1 MKTAVQRQS
10 KKTLAGRPQLA
21 IVSLGLLLAFGF
33 SQSGLAQNPLN
44 IFQNYFVTG
53 DYVVGGWVEG
63 PPDFS
68 GYAPGTISIPDT
80 KQPSQNGVP
89 AMVPNGAD
97 VVAAYLYWA
106 TVEGN
111 QNTFAGQ
118 TGFFNGY
125 PITGTV
131 LGNPNAPVSWSA
143 GGCAGSAQ
151 GSKTMRTYRAD
162 IRAYLPLDVNP
173 ASATFGRILPN
184 GNFSVRLADSASN
197 GNTTPFA
204 LGASL
209 VIVYRVLSPA
219 VPLNAIVLYDGAY
232 APSNAGLNF
241 TQPITGFYQP
251 AAGPVAKL
259 THIVGNGQIN
269 KMEQVYLNTLSQ
281 PLPSLYGSS
290 PPFPGIYG
298 SWDNP
303 TWVLSNYGYVGT
315 TDTSET
321 TMVVPS
327 KSNSGC
333 VSWGAIVLSTTVQDT
348 DGDGLLDVWESNQGY
363 TDAVSGQQVALPGAN
378 PTAKDLFV
386 EIDYLSN
393 LDGKAGAYLHSHLPK
408 QAALDAVG
416 NTLLEQHI
424 NVHFDVGPNY
434 PGDPFVIPNGTGGNS
449 ISESLLVCTDGAT
462 LCAYPS
468 TSTIAWKGGFMFV
481 RDSPTM
487 PNTSPAAPL
496 GNFQPGR
503 GQSYHYVL
511 AGHALGASRS
521 FWSTLASA
529 LSNPLLNISQLTS
542 IVNSGNTATV
552 TIQSPPGQL
561 KPGDCPNP
569 ALPACNDL
577 NTTRVTVTGA
587 ISQLNLNGTYVFSN
601 AQSTTNNNVTTTTF
615 NITTNGV
622 ANGTYTFLQEPQL
635 AVNYLGPTSTSG
647 HSDFGGGGDSAITFG
662 QWQADDPA
670 NCQGDP
676 SQPLG
681 PGQAYC
687 NNQMGTVGVQEG
699 TLLHELGHTFSL
711 THGGTY
717 YTDPL
722 NPSLASYDANCKP
735 NFVSVMNYLFQVR
748 GFPDGGYDYSGQ
760 TLPQLSESALNE
772 TTGIGNDTSTGQPS
786 PHFTRWYGPPNAL
799 DMKLQASSGGRYAT
813 MHCDG
818 TPITDGAQVVRVDGS
833 TFSSPIDWNNNLIV
847 PDLVEPVA
855 WQDVNFNGSTSAL
868 PDPPF
873 NGYNDASAI
882 NLSQI
887 GARAGAYGF
896 SGGGGGFL
904 TQGGGGFL
912 TQGGGGFLT
921 QGGGGFLT
929 QGGGGF
935 LTQGGGGF
943 LTQGGGGFLTQGG
956 GAEQDSDMANST
968 ADPPTALTAIQV
980 SHTVVLNWAPPAFGQ
995 IRNYYVWRATGSFTT
1010 LESVLANLSA
1020 FSQIKKLSGS
1030 PPVTTYT
1037 DKSVKTKTTYT
1048 YFVTDSNALTVQ
1060 SGPSTPAV
1068 VSVIF

>member
-1 MKTAVQRQS
+1 MNLLSRRVVLRTIALGL
-10 KKTLAGRPQLA
+10 TLA
-21 IVSLGLLLAFGF
+21 LGFA
-33 SQSGLAQNPLN
+33 QSGLAQNNLN

-53 DYVVGGWVEG
+53 DYVVAGWVEA
-63 PPDFS
+63 PPDGS
-68 GYAPGTISIPDT
+68 GYAPGTISVPDT

-89 AMVPNGAD
+89 STVPNGAD

-111 QNTFAGQ
+111 QSTFAGQ
-118 TGFFNGY
+118 QGFFNGY

-131 LGNPNAPVSWSA
+131 LGNPNAPVSWSS
-143 GGCAGSAQ
+143 GGCSGSAQ

-162 IRAYLPLDVNP
+162 VRAYLPLDVNP
-173 ASATFGRILPN
+173 ASATFGRIQPN
-184 GNFSVRLADSASN
+184 GNFSVRLADSGSN
-197 GNTTPFA
+197 GNTTPFS

-219 VPLNAIVLYDGAY
+219 LPLNAIVLYDGAY
-232 APSNAGLNF
+232 APSNAALTF
-241 TQPITGFYQP
+241 SQAVSGFYQP

-259 THIVGNGQIN
+259 THIVANGQIN
-269 KMEQVYLNTLSQ
+269 KSEQVYLNNTSQ

-290 PPFPGIYG
+290 PAFPGIYG
-298 SWDNP
+298 TWDNP

-315 TDTSET
+315 SDTSET

-333 VSWGAIVLSTTVQDT
+333 VSWGAVILSTTVQDT
-348 DGDGLLDVWESNQGY
+348 DGDGLLDVWELNQGY
-363 TDAVSGQQVALPGAN
+363 TDAVSGQFVPLPGASS
-378 PTAKDLFV
+378 TSKDLFV
-386 EIDYLSN
+386 EVDYLSN

-416 NTLLEQHI
+416 ATLLEQHI
-424 NVHFDVGPNY
+424 NVHFDVGPNIY
-434 PGDPFVIPNGTGGNS
+434 AGDKYVIQNGIGGNS
-449 ISESLLVCTDGAT
+449 ISESLLVCGDGAT
-462 LCAYPS
+462 LCAYPG
-468 TSTIAWKGGFMFV
+468 TSTIAWKGGFLFV

-487 PNTSPAAPL
+487 PNTNPPAPL

-529 LSNPLLNISQLTS
+529 LSNPLLNISQLVS
-542 IVNSGNTATV
+542 IANSGNTATV

-569 ALPACNDL
+569 ALPACSDL

-587 ISQLNLNGTYVFSN
+587 ITQLNLNGTYLFSN
-601 AQSTTNNNVTTTTF
+601 AKSTTNNNVTTTTF
-615 NITTNGV
+615 TITTNGV
-622 ANGTYTFLQEPQL
+622 ANGTYTFTNEPQL

-647 HSDFGGGGDSAITFG
+647 HSDFGGGGDSAVTFG
-662 QWQADDPA
+662 QWQADDPVG
-670 NCQGDP
+670 CQGDP

-681 PGQAYC
+681 AGQVYC
-687 NNQMGTVGVQEG
+687 NNQMGTVQVQQG

-722 NPSLASYDANCKP
+722 NPSLPSYDANCKS
-735 NFVSVMNYLFQVR
+735 NYVSVMNYLFQVR
-748 GFPDGGYDYSGQ
+748 GFPDGGFDYSGQ
-760 TLPQLSESALNE
+760 TLPQLSETALNE

-786 PHFTRWYGPPNAL
+786 PHFTRWYAPPNAL
-799 DMKLQASSGGRYAT
+799 DMKLQTTSGGRYAT

-833 TFSSPIDWNNNLIV
+833 TFSSPIDWNNNLTV

-868 PDPPF
+868 PDLPF
-873 NGYNDASAI
+873 NGYSDAPAI

-956 GAEQDSDMANST
+956 GVEQDSDMANST
-968 ADPPTALTAIQV
+968 ADPPTALVASQV
-980 SHTVVLNWAPPAFGQ
+980 SHTVVLNWAAPSFGQ
-995 IRNYYVWRATGSFTT
+995 IRNYYVWKATGSFPT
-1010 LESVLANLSA
+1010 LQSVIANLSN
-1020 FSQIKKLSGS
+1020 FSQIKTLTGA
-1030 PPVTTYT
+1030 PPLTTYT
-1037 DKSVKTKTTYT
+1037 DKSVKNKTTYT
-1048 YFVTDSNALTVQ
+1048 YFVTDSNKLTVQ
-1060 SGPSTPAV
+1060 SGPSTPV
-1068 VSVIF
+1068 VITVVF